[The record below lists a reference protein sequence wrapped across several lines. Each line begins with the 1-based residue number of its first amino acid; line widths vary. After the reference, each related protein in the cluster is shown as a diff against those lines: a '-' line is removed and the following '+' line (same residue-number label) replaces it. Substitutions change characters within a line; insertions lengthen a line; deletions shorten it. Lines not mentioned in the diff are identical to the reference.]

1 MQPISKKNNLYIG
14 TLSGTSMDSI
24 DATLLKI
31 TNKIKVI
38 NSYSVKMPKTLSN
51 KMMELSKIKKNL
63 FLYPTKELREA
74 DALKLN
80 YSTKTLV
87 R

>member
-38 NSYSVKMPKTLSN
+38 NSYSVKMPNTLSN
-51 KMMELSKIKKNL
+51 NDGVI
-63 FLYPTKELREA
+63 
-74 DALKLN
+74 
-80 YSTKTLV
+80 
-87 R
+87 